1 MERSIIKGMG
11 MYLPE
16 QTFTSEEIEER
27 AGYDKFKIKKGLVRM
42 LTGCESRHYVRDN
55 EHSSDLAARA
65 GEMALKDAGLESS
78 DIDAVLF
85 CSITQDF
92 AEPATVNVVM
102 DKLNI
107 RNAYSFDIK
116 NACNAFISGVDV
128 ADALIKAG
136 KAENVLVVSGEAL
149 SRWTKFDYEDK
160 EELLKRAPA
169 ALSVG
174 DGGGSFVV
182 SKATSVDKDRGIVN
196 SRFHT
201 MPEVWNNN
209 VIWGGGVVYPKDA
222 SKLYIPGTTK
232 ALIDMHQEVSKNY
245 IPPVMKNSGW
255 KTEDID
261 CVLVSQVAKW
271 ITKNI
276 RNIIGVEKEIMPEIV
291 ETMGNMGAANIP
303 IMACE
308 ARRLGILREGSKT
321 LLLGGAVGANMG
333 VMSVVM

>member
-1 MERSIIKGMG
+1 MERSFIRGMG

-16 QTFTSEEIEER
+16 KTYSSIEIEER
-27 AGYDKFKIKKGLVRM
+27 AGYDKFGIKKGLVKM
-42 LTGCESRHYVRDN
+42 LTGCASRHYVSEG
-55 EHSSDLAARA
+55 EHSSDLAANA
-65 GEMALKDAGLESS
+65 GRMALADAGLESS

-102 DKLNI
+102 DKLDI

-116 NACNAFISGVDV
+116 NACNAFISGLDV
-128 ADALIKAG
+128 ADSLIKSG

-149 SRWTKFDYEDK
+149 SRWTKFDYDNK
-160 EELLKRAPA
+160 EELLQRAPA

-174 DGGGSFVV
+174 DGGGAFVV
-182 SKATSVDKDRGIVN
+182 SRVVDGGEGRGIVN

-201 MPEVWNNN
+201 IPEVWNNN

-222 SKLYIPGTTK
+222 SLLYIPGTTK
-232 ALIDMHQEVSKNY
+232 ALIDMHQDVSRNY
-245 IPPVMKNSGW
+245 IPPVMKKSGW
-255 KTEDID
+255 EKKDID

-276 RNIIGVEKEIMPEIV
+276 RNIIGVEKDIMPEIV

-303 IMACE
+303 VMACE
-308 ARRLGILREGSKT
+308 ARRLGILKERSKT